1 MREQAPEQLKP
12 LYPSLQDNITK
23 VLEELHFASDIV
35 LRELL
40 IGTEEAPLR
49 AALFYTEGLVDTQ
62 SLHHYVMEPLMLKM
76 DPAEWAAV
84 LHAEEGFLQRL
95 KNDVITVA
103 AVMEIA
109 DFDNLFTSL
118 LSGNVI
124 LLFEGLDVGFLLSLK
139 GWETRAI
146 SEPSTES
153 IIRGPRDSFTET
165 LRTNTALIRRRI
177 RDTRLRVEQRM
188 VGRSTK
194 TDVAIMYIEGIAN
207 EKVVEEVR
215 TRLDRID
222 LDSVL
227 ESSFIEEE
235 IQDRTATPFPTI
247 FNSERPDVVS
257 ANLLEGRVA
266 IVVDG
271 TPFVLTVPALFVE
284 FFQSADDYYQ
294 RSDISTLLR
303 FLRLLCFFIAL
314 IGPSLYIAITTFHQ
328 EMLPTQLLISLA
340 AQREGV
346 PFPAFIEALVME
358 ITFEILREAGVRM
371 PRAVG
376 QAMSIVGTLVIGTAA
391 VDAGIV
397 SAAMVIVVS
406 ITAISNFVFPA
417 FNMGIPVRMLRF
429 VLMGLA
435 ASFGIFGIIV
445 GLIAL
450 VLHLCSLRSFGVP
463 YMSPLAPIQIS
474 DQKDVLVRV
483 PRWMMLTRPHL
494 ISSWNNVR
502 QKSNRPKQRQ

>member
-1 MREQAPEQLKP
+1 MPDQTSKQVEP
-12 LYPSLQDNITK
+12 LFPNLQDNIDR
-23 VLEELHFASDIV
+23 VLEELHYASDIV
-35 LRELL
+35 LREII
-40 IGTEEAPLR
+40 IGSDAPIR
-49 AALFYTEGLVDTQ
+49 AALFYTEGLVDTK
-62 SLHHYVMEPLMLKM
+62 SLHHYLMEPLMLKM
-76 DPAEWAAV
+76 DRLEWGKM
-84 LHAEEGFLQRL
+84 LDSEGGFLRRL
-95 KNDVITVA
+95 KEDVLTIA
-103 AVMEIA
+103 AVMEVS
-109 DFDNLFTSL
+109 DFENLFTAL

-124 LLFEGLDVGFLLSLK
+124 LLFDGYCDGFLLSLK
-139 GWETRAI
+139 GWDARSI
-146 SEPSTES
+146 SEPATET

-188 VGRSTK
+188 IGRSTK

-207 EKVVEEVR
+207 ASVVEEVR

-222 LDSVL
+222 LDSIL
-227 ESSFIEEE
+227 ESSYIEEE
-235 IQDRTATPFPTI
+235 IQDRTLTPFPTI
-247 FNSERPDVVS
+247 YNTERPDVVC

-271 TPFVLTVPALFVE
+271 TPFVLTVPAIFVE

-294 RSDISTLLR
+294 RADISTLLR
-303 FLRLLCFFIAL
+303 LLRLICFFIAL
-314 IGPSLYIAITTFHQ
+314 IGPSIYIAITTFHQ
-328 EMLPTQLLISLA
+328 EMLPTMLLISLA

-346 PFPAFIEALVME
+346 PFPAFMEALLME
-358 ITFEILREAGVRM
+358 VTFEILREAGVRM

-406 ITAISNFVFPA
+406 ITAIATFVFPA
-417 FNMGIPVRMLRF
+417 FSMGIPVRILRF
-429 VLMGLA
+429 CLMALA

-463 YMSPLAPIQIS
+463 YMTPIAPIQMS
-474 DQKDVLVRV
+474 DQKDVLLRV
-483 PRWMMLTRPHL
+483 PRWMMLTRPNL

-502 QKSNRPKQRQ
+502 QRNNRVKRPK